1 MKLLTCGARL
11 DPDKSWVFT
20 GDTWEW
26 VWLVVLLVLMGLLT
40 LWTWNTASKAVSLGL
55 VDNSLGV
62 PVIANCLNPLPCHC
76 LIYMVR
82 EKVFG
87 WQQKW
92 ARTLRQL
99 FRCSSHPVMFKRTS
113 LNLDPVFKTRQHGTV
128 AKEKDVT
135 SVWHSSIIQNFL
147 CEVSLWSSAEKN
159 FIARTV
165 SNFTQ
170 LKQETSVTS
179 ATIYGDEQLQRHS
192 QLQGPG
198 KNQSEFWQ
206 MCGMQT
212 CTVKSG

>member
-1 MKLLTCGARL
+1 MRVGCSLCL
-11 DPDKSWVFT
+11 DGFAHT
-20 GDTWEW
+20 
-26 VWLVVLLVLMGLLT
+26 
-40 LWTWNTASKAVSLGL
+40 
-55 VDNSLGV
+55 VDLKWGSIVRSCWQSLGV
-62 PVIANCLNPLPCHC
+62 PVIPNCLNPLPCLC

-99 FRCSSHPVMFKRTS
+99 LRCSGHPVMFKRAS

-128 AKEKDVT
+128 AREKDVT
-135 SVWHSSIIQNFL
+135 SAWHRSIIQNFL
-147 CEVSLWSSAEKN
+147 CEASLWSSAEKS

-170 LKQETSVTS
+170 LSQETSVTS
-179 ATIYGDEQLQRHS
+179 AAIYGDEQLQGHS
-192 QLQGPG
+192 QLQGPS

-206 MCGMQT
+206 MCEMQT
-212 CTVKSG
+212 CTL